1 MNQSKPIRIV
11 GMGKYLP
18 NLVTSQELEDKFN
31 LPKGWSEKY
40 SGVQQRHIAS
50 HECNGFMGAKAAE
63 DALEDAGLKLSD
75 LDMIIS
81 GSGTYDYPL
90 PNQASIIKAKMK
102 GGEKYHVPAIDIDST
117 CLSFVAAFDFASKLL
132 DGKSYKNILIVSS
145 EISSKGIN
153 PKNWETLTLFGDGA
167 AAMVLSYDEN
177 QSSCYIKG
185 GQRTYSEGVFDTII
199 EGGGNKYFFKDY
211 AYNQELH
218 SFKMNG
224 RKLLKMA
231 KHYIPDFMDWFYDD
245 LPYTIST
252 TDIIVPHQASK
263 MGMSVFTKLYKL
275 RPEQMTET
283 LHKYGNCIAAS
294 IPLTFIDAVEK
305 NEIKRGDICL
315 LSGTSAGFSIGSVLL
330 KY

>member
-18 NLVTSQELEDKFN
+18 NLVTSQELENEFN
-31 LPKGWSEKY
+31 LPRGWSEKY
-40 SGVQQRHIAS
+40 SGVQQRHKAS
-50 HECNGFMGAKAAE
+50 KECNGYMGAMAAE
-63 DALEDAGLKLSD
+63 AALQDAGMQLSD

-102 GGEKYHVPAIDIDST
+102 GGEKHHVAAIDIDST
-117 CLSFVAAFDFASKLL
+117 CLSFVAAFDFAAKLL

-145 EISSKGIN
+145 EISSKGLN

-177 QSSCYIKG
+177 ASSLLIKG
-185 GQRTYSEGVFDTII
+185 GQRTYSEGVYDTII
-199 EGGGNKYFFKDY
+199 EGGGNKYFFKEHV
-211 AYNQELH
+211 YNAELH

-231 KHYIPDFMDWFYDD
+231 KHYIPEFMDWFYDD
-245 LPYTIST
+245 IPYSIST
-252 TDIIVPHQASK
+252 TDVIVPHQASR
-263 MGMSVFTKLYKL
+263 MGMGVFTKLYKL
-275 RPEQMTET
+275 RSDQMKET
-283 LHKYGNCIAAS
+283 LQKYGNCIAAS

-305 NEIKRGDICL
+305 KEIKRGDVCL
-315 LSGTSAGFSIGSVLL
+315 LSGTSAGFSIGAVLL

>member
-1 MNQSKPIRIV
+1 MNQNKSIRII
-11 GMGKYLP
+11 GMGKHLP
-18 NLVTSQELEDKFN
+18 QLVSSQELESRYN
-31 LPKGWSEKY
+31 LTKGWSEKY
-40 SGVQQRHIAS
+40 SGVQQRHIAT
-50 HECNGFMGAKAAE
+50 HECNGYMGAKAAE
-63 DALEDAGLKLSD
+63 AALTDAGLKLSD

-102 GGEKYHVPAIDIDST
+102 DGEKFHIPAIDIDST
-117 CLSFVAAFDFASKLL
+117 CLSFIAAFDYASKLL

-153 PKNWETLTLFGDGA
+153 PNNWETLTLFGDGA

-177 QSSCYIKG
+177 QSSQFIKG

-199 EGGGNKYFFKDY
+199 EGGGNKHFFKDHPY
-211 AYNQELH
+211 HQELH

-224 RKLLKMA
+224 RRLLKMA
-231 KHYIPDFMDWFYDD
+231 KHYIPEFMDWFYRD
-245 LPYTIST
+245 LPYSIST
-252 TDIIVPHQASK
+252 TDVIVPHQASR
-263 MGMSVFTKLYKL
+263 MGMGVFTKLYKMK
-275 RPEQMTET
+275 PGQMKET

-294 IPLTFIDAVEK
+294 IPLTFIDAVER

-315 LSGTSAGFSIGSVLL
+315 LCGTSAGFSIGAVLL